1 MKCMK
6 RIALLLCCTAALGF
20 GTDLATVKNVY
31 LLRMQKGL
39 DQYLANRLTNDHLF
53 QIVTDPK
60 LADAIWTDQIGE
72 GFEAKLAELFP
83 PPEPEAKP
91 VPADKPEKAEKPAK
105 NQDPSPVEIMG
116 DTVNK
121 LPSLTSLS
129 SFGRAKGMLFLVDP
143 KSKEVVWSTYD
154 MPRDASS
161 KEMDRT
167 ANDIVSRLKKD
178 LKKK

>member
-6 RIALLLCCTAALGF
+6 RIALLLSCTAALGF
-20 GTDLATVKNVY
+20 GADLTAVKNVY
-31 LLRMQKGL
+31 LLKMQKGL
-39 DQYLANRLTNDHLF
+39 DQYLANRLTHDHIF

-91 VPADKPEKAEKPAK
+91 EQPEKPAK
-105 NQDPSPVEIMG
+105 PAKNEDPSPVEIMG

-121 LPSLTSLS
+121 LPSLTAQS
-129 SFGRAKGMLFLVDP
+129 SFGRAKGTLFLVDP
-143 KSKEVVWSTYD
+143 KSKEVVWSTFD
-154 MPRDASS
+154 PPRDTSS
-161 KEMDRT
+161 REMDRT

-178 LKKK
+178 LKRK

>member
-1 MKCMK
+1 M
-6 RIALLLCCTAALGF
+6 
-20 GTDLATVKNVY
+20 
-31 LLRMQKGL
+31 
-39 DQYLANRLTNDHLF
+39 
-53 QIVTDPK
+53 
-60 LADAIWTDQIGE
+60 
-72 GFEAKLAELFP
+72 
-83 PPEPEAKP
+83 
-91 VPADKPEKAEKPAK
+91 
-105 NQDPSPVEIMG
+105 EIMG

>member
-6 RIALLLCCTAALGF
+6 RIALLLSCTAALAF

-83 PPEPEAKP
+83 PPEPVAKAE
-91 VPADKPEKAEKPAK
+91 PAEKAEKPGK